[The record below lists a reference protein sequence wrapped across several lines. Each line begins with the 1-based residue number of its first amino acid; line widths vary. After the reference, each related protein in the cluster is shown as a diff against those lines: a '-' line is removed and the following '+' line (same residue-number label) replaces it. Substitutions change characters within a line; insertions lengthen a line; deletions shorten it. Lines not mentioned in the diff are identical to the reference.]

1 MVAWR
6 PAHLLIYGGQSKI
19 PPRSP
24 ETMPTATIPGATE
37 MRALAVEVPA
47 HFRQGFKLAQELDA
61 TIPRKRRR
69 ITVVGM
75 GGSAIA
81 ADLVRSVTDPELDAS
96 LDVGRGPSLPRATD
110 KETLVVCA
118 SFSGNTW
125 ETLAAYDEAGRRG
138 ASRVTIGSGGELARR
153 ADRDGVPH
161 LQLPPLPQPRA
172 AVGYM
177 LGGLFGVLDPFFP
190 ESTEGRVRRAAE
202 RVSALQSRFAST
214 TGAPATVARRIGR
227 RTPEI
232 YADVSLAGLARRWKT
247 QIEENAKRLAHF
259 DLFPELL
266 HNAIVGWDA
275 LTPTAARGWAA
286 VLLDWPMQSPA
297 IAPAVTYLE
306 RLLKARGVAVVRVRF
321 DAEDRIESILIG
333 VSFGDHVSLE
343 LARAA
348 RVDPMPV
355 EAIARMKKSL
365 GRT

>member
-1 MVAWR
+1 MAR
-6 PAHLLIYGGQSKI
+6 DP
-19 PPRSP
+19 
-24 ETMPTATIPGATE
+24 IPGAAE
-37 MRALAVEVPA
+37 MRALACEVPS
-47 HFRQGFKLAQELDA
+47 HFRQGFRLARDLDA
-61 TIPRKRRR
+61 TIPRRRRR
-69 ITVVGM
+69 IMVVGM

-81 ADLVRSVTDPELDAS
+81 ADLVRSVTDPELDVS

-110 KETLVVCA
+110 KETLVICA

-177 LGGLFGVLDPFFP
+177 LGGMFGVLDPFFS
-190 ESTEGRVRRAAE
+190 ESTEGRVKRAAE
-202 RVSALQSRFAST
+202 RVAAMQSRLSSPK
-214 TGAPATVARRIGR
+214 GAPAAVARKIGA

-259 DLFPELL
+259 DFFPELL

-275 LTPTAARGWAA
+275 LTPRSARAWAA

-297 IAPAVTYLE
+297 IAPAVGYLE
-306 RLLKARGVAVVRVRF
+306 KLLRSRAVPVLRLRF
-321 DAEDRIESILIG
+321 DSEDRIEAILSG
-333 VSFGDHVSLE
+333 VSFGDHVSLA
-343 LARAA
+343 LAEAA

-355 EAIARMKKSL
+355 EAIVRMKRSL

>member
-1 MVAWR
+1 
-6 PAHLLIYGGQSKI
+6 
-19 PPRSP
+19 
-24 ETMPTATIPGATE
+24 MPTRAFPGATE
-37 MRALAVEVPA
+37 MRALAVEVPS
-47 HFRQGFKLAQELDA
+47 HFRQGFRLAQELDA
-61 TIPRKRRR
+61 TIPRRRRR
-69 ITVVGM
+69 IMVVGM

-110 KETLVVCA
+110 KESLVLCA

-138 ASRVTIGSGGELARR
+138 ASRVTLGSGGELARR

-161 LQLPPLPQPRA
+161 LQLPSLPQPRA

-177 LGGLFGVLDPFFP
+177 LGGMFGILDPFFP
-190 ESTEGRVRRAAE
+190 ESTDGRVKRAAE
-202 RVSALQSRFAST
+202 RVAALQPRFTSPK
-214 TGAPATVARRIGR
+214 GAPAAVARSIGH
-227 RTPEI
+227 RTPEV

-275 LTPTAARGWAA
+275 LTPTTARAWAA
-286 VLLDWPMQSPA
+286 VLLDWPMQNPA
-297 IAPAVTYLE
+297 IAPAVAYLE
-306 RLLKARGVAVVRVRF
+306 KLLKARKVPVLRVPF
-321 DAEDRIESILIG
+321 DADDRIEAILTG

-343 LARAA
+343 LAQAA
-348 RVDPMPV
+348 HVDPMPV